1 MARAMWKASL
11 VLGEKATVPVKL
23 YAAVED
29 RDVHFR
35 LLHARDAVPVKQQMI
50 DPRSGKEVPD
60 DEIRRGLELDDGLF
74 VMLTDEELAE
84 AEPEASRNI
93 EITRFVPVGAV
104 DPGWYRRPYML
115 GPDGDEEQYFA
126 LVRALGETERIGIAR
141 WTMRKRSYVG
151 ALSLRGDYLA
161 LVALHD
167 ASDVVTAADLER
179 PGGPAI
185 AKGEQRLA
193 EQLVSALDAPF
204 EPESLHNEYREKVQ
218 ALIEARAEGRE
229 FRMPKEKVS
238 APRPDLEDALRES
251 LKAAKERRVAA

>member
-11 VLGEKATVPVKL
+11 VLGEDSTVPVKL
-23 YAAVED
+23 YATVED

-35 LLHARDAVPVKQQMI
+35 LLHARDSVPVKQQMV
-50 DPRSGKEVPD
+50 DPRTGKEVPD
-60 DEIRRGLELDDGLF
+60 EEIRRGLELDDGLF
-74 VMLTDEELAE
+74 VVLTEEELAE
-84 AEPEASRNI
+84 AEPPASREI
-93 EITRFVPVGAV
+93 EITRFVPAGAV

-115 GPDGDEEQYFA
+115 GPDGDAERYFA
-126 LVRALGETERIGIAR
+126 LVRALGESERVGIAR
-141 WTMRKRSYVG
+141 WTMRKRSYTG
-151 ALSLRGDYLA
+151 ALALRGDYLA

-204 EPESLHNEYREKVQ
+204 EPESLHDEYREKVR
-218 ALIEARAEGRE
+218 ALIEARAEGRD
-229 FRMPKEKVS
+229 FKMPKEKVS
-238 APRPDLEDALRES
+238 VPRPDLEDALRES